1 MTARSCVLSIAGLV
15 VAGTLGT
22 GVSSASAQ
30 AIIVDPYLDPYPVV
44 VAPRVILP
52 PVPIIA
58 PAPVVRERIVVSRPA
73 YAVPA
78 WGAPV
83 PRFGYAARA
92 GYVYPDW

>member
-1 MTARSCVLSIAGLV
+1 VLSIAGLV

-73 YAVPA
+73 YPVPA

-83 PRFGYAARA
+83 PRFGYPARA